1 MATSEVG
8 LPNGWADSN
17 RSKPASI
24 TVSFWRK
31 LKLQDKLIMIHKITT
46 FILLAT
52 IASSTLAQD
61 ARGIRLADLCRV
73 KGQEENRL
81 QGFGLVVGLKGT
93 GDSKLSPMTRQLAS
107 VVQKMGGSISADKQG
122 VPIAKELESVGNVAL
137 VMVTATI
144 PATGAQQGDLLD
156 CSVDAIAAKS
166 LQGGRLVL
174 AYMLGPRA
182 DVPTVYG
189 IASGQVTIPD
199 ITIPTAGMVHS
210 GCKMEATVTN
220 AFVQQNRMT
229 LVINS
234 EFASFAT
241 AADIQ
246 DAVNNLNSGM
256 SAGSYSLA
264 KALDQSHVVVEVP
277 PAYADDPVRFAKLIM
292 DVQVTNLKQSKRVV
306 INEREGVIVIGE
318 NVVINP
324 VAINHKNLTIQ
335 AGVGREPFVA
345 FDPGNANPQPTLKN
359 LVDALNKLKVPTDDQ
374 IAIIR
379 SLKRNGDLF
388 GEVVIQ

>member
-1 MATSEVG
+1 M
-8 LPNGWADSN
+8 N
-17 RSKPASI
+17 
-24 TVSFWRK
+24 
-31 LKLQDKLIMIHKITT
+31 MIRKITT
-46 FILLAT
+46 FILLAC
-52 IASSTLAQD
+52 IASTAIAQD
-61 ARGIRLADLCRV
+61 SRSIRLADLCRV

-81 QGFGLVVGLKGT
+81 QGLGLVMGLKGT
-93 GDSKLSPMTRQLAS
+93 GDNKLLPMTRQLAS
-107 VVQKMGGSISADKQG
+107 MVQKMGGSIAADKQG
-122 VPIAKELESVGNVAL
+122 VPVAKELEAATNVAL

-156 CSVDAIAAKS
+156 CSVDAILAKS

-199 ITIPTAGMVHS
+199 ITLPTAGTVHG
-210 GCKMEATVTN
+210 GCKMETTVTN
-220 AFVQQNRMT
+220 AFVQQNKMT

-234 EFASFAT
+234 EYASFAM

-246 DAVNNLNSGM
+246 DAINNLNSGM
-256 SAGSYSLA
+256 SAGNYSLA
-264 KALDQSHVVVEVP
+264 KAVDQSHIVVEVP
-277 PAYADDPVRFAKLIM
+277 PAYSDDPVRFAKLIM
-292 DVQVTNLKQSKRVV
+292 DVQLTNLKQSKRVV

-335 AGVGREPFVA
+335 AGVGREPFVS
-345 FDPGNANPQPTLKN
+345 FDPSN
-359 LVDALNKLKVPTDDQ
+359 
-374 IAIIR
+374 
-379 SLKRNGDLF
+379 
-388 GEVVIQ
+388 